1 MAIPAKL
8 LDGVDHLDPL
18 PITLQKLVSALQD
31 ENIDMR
37 EVADIV
43 EYDGAVAANILKV
56 ANSAA
61 YAGRIHVK
69 QVRDAV
75 MRLGT
80 TTLLDIS
87 MGSYLRSLQVSAP
100 LYDLTENDLW
110 LHSAA
115 ASLAVKALIKE
126 SGNRR
131 IPAVAN
137 IAALVH
143 DIGKLIMVRYL
154 TANVDQI
161 WAQAQQSGCAFVE
174 AERALFGCDHAEVGG
189 AMARKWNFPTQIVDA
204 IEQHHAVS
212 PQCDDL
218 TVDSV
223 MMANLVAKSVGA
235 GLGAEGMNLRIDFY
249 TIRQRVGLTIKGFER
264 VCAQTASW
272 LTDFRK
278 ECELQVQ

>member
-8 LDGVDHLDPL
+8 LDGVDHLEPL

-56 ANSAA
+56 ANSSA
-61 YAGRIHVK
+61 YAGRVHVK

-212 PQCDDL
+212 PQGDDL
-218 TVDSV
+218 TVDAV
-223 MMANLVAKSVGA
+223 MLANLVAKSVGA

-264 VCAQTASW
+264 VCAQTHSW
-272 LTDFRK
+272 LADFRK
-278 ECELQVQ
+278 ECEIQVQ